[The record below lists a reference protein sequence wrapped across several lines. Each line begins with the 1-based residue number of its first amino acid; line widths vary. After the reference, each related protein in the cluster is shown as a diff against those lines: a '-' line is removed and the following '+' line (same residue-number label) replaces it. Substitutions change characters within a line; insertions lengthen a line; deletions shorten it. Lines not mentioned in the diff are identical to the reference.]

1 MSDRIHQPVK
11 KPATPVARK
20 PSNAPARND
29 SSRTLSAAERPSD
42 TAGTTADNTKHRWRW
57 TSSDIA
63 VGAALGVA
71 CGLVF
76 WLFNFAY
83 AWLSPLIG
91 GILPGLASILHP
103 IWYFSGTLAVIIL
116 RKPGAAVYVN
126 LVGSAAEMLLGNQFS
141 FGFVFASAALQ
152 GLFAEIP
159 FMLTRYKVFN
169 LPICMASGALVA
181 CEYGV
186 YLMLF
191 RYQGVAFLS
200 PRGIIHMVSE
210 IVGGVLIA
218 GVMSWYLYRAIA
230 ATGALDR
237 FASGRARFSGPR

>member
-1 MSDRIHQPVK
+1 MVDR
-11 KPATPVARK
+11 T
-20 PSNAPARND
+20 D
-29 SSRTLSAAERPSD
+29 SSTDNITTTEPSPM
-42 TAGTTADNTKHRWRW
+42 GQSSKPENRRWRW
-57 TSSDIA
+57 TAADIA

-76 WLFNFAY
+76 WGFNFAY

-91 GILPGLASILHP
+91 GILPGLASVLHP
-103 IWYFSGTLAVIIL
+103 LWYFSGTLAVIIL
-116 RKPGAAVYVN
+116 RKPGAAIYVN

-141 FGFVFASAALQ
+141 VGFVFASAAMQ

-159 FMLTRYKVFN
+159 FMVTRYRVYN
-169 LPICMASGALVA
+169 LPISVVSGALVA
-181 CEYGV
+181 LEYGV

-200 PRGIIHMVSE
+200 ARGIVHMVSE
-210 IVGGVLIA
+210 LVGGVLIT

-237 FASGRARFSGPR
+237 FASGRARFAA

>member
-1 MSDRIHQPVK
+1 MVDR
-11 KPATPVARK
+11 T
-20 PSNAPARND
+20 D
-29 SSRTLSAAERPSD
+29 SSTDNIITTTEPSPI
-42 TAGTTADNTKHRWRW
+42 GQSSKPENRRWRW
-57 TSSDIA
+57 TAADIA

-76 WLFNFAY
+76 WGFNFAY

-91 GILPGLASILHP
+91 GILPGLASVLHP
-103 IWYFSGTLAVIIL
+103 LWYFSGTLAVIIL
-116 RKPGAAVYVN
+116 RKPGAAIYVN

-141 FGFVFASAALQ
+141 VGFVFASAAMQ

-159 FMLTRYKVFN
+159 FIVTRYRVYN
-169 LPICMASGALVA
+169 LPISVVSGALVA
-181 CEYGV
+181 LEYGV

-200 PRGIIHMVSE
+200 ARGIVHMVSE
-210 IVGGVLIA
+210 LVGGVLIA

-237 FASGRARFSGPR
+237 FASGRAARRTES

>member
-1 MSDRIHQPVK
+1 MVDR
-11 KPATPVARK
+11 T
-20 PSNAPARND
+20 D
-29 SSRTLSAAERPSD
+29 SSTDNIITTTEPSPM
-42 TAGTTADNTKHRWRW
+42 GQSSKPENRRWRW
-57 TSSDIA
+57 TAADIA

-76 WLFNFAY
+76 WGFNFAY

-91 GILPGLASILHP
+91 GILPGLASVLHP
-103 IWYFSGTLAVIIL
+103 LWYFSGTLAVIIL
-116 RKPGAAVYVN
+116 RKPGAAIYVN

-141 FGFVFASAALQ
+141 VGFVFASAAIQ

-159 FMLTRYKVFN
+159 FMVTRYRVYN
-169 LPICMASGALVA
+169 LPISVVSGALVA
-181 CEYGV
+181 LEYGV

-200 PRGIIHMVSE
+200 ARGIVHMVSE
-210 IVGGVLIA
+210 LVGGVLIA

-237 FASGRARFSGPR
+237 FASGRVRFAA

>member
-1 MSDRIHQPVK
+1 MVDR
-11 KPATPVARK
+11 T
-20 PSNAPARND
+20 D
-29 SSRTLSAAERPSD
+29 SSTDNIITTTEPSPM
-42 TAGTTADNTKHRWRW
+42 GQSSKPENRRWRW
-57 TSSDIA
+57 TAADIA

-76 WLFNFAY
+76 WGFNFAY

-91 GILPGLASILHP
+91 GILPGLASVLHP
-103 IWYFSGTLAVIIL
+103 LWYFSGTLAVIIL
-116 RKPGAAVYVN
+116 RKPGAAIYVN

-141 FGFVFASAALQ
+141 VGFVFASAAMQ

-159 FMLTRYKVFN
+159 FMVTRYRVYN
-169 LPICMASGALVA
+169 LPISVVSGALVA
-181 CEYGV
+181 LEYGV

-200 PRGIIHMVSE
+200 ARGIVHMVSE
-210 IVGGVLIA
+210 LVGGVLIA
-218 GVMSWYLYRAIA
+218 GVMSWYLYKAIA

-237 FASGRARFSGPR
+237 FASGRARREA

>member
-1 MSDRIHQPVK
+1 MVDR
-11 KPATPVARK
+11 T
-20 PSNAPARND
+20 D
-29 SSRTLSAAERPSD
+29 SSTDNITTTEPSPM
-42 TAGTTADNTKHRWRW
+42 GQSSKPENRRWRW
-57 TSSDIA
+57 TAADIA

-76 WLFNFAY
+76 WGFNFAY

-91 GILPGLASILHP
+91 GILPGLASVLHP
-103 IWYFSGTLAVIIL
+103 LWYFSGTLAVIIL
-116 RKPGAAVYVN
+116 RKPGAAIYVN

-141 FGFVFASAALQ
+141 VGFVFASAAMQ

-159 FMLTRYKVFN
+159 FMVTRYRVYN
-169 LPICMASGALVA
+169 LPISVVSGALVA
-181 CEYGV
+181 LEYGV

-200 PRGIIHMVSE
+200 ARGIVHMVSE
-210 IVGGVLIA
+210 LVGGVLIA

-237 FASGRARFSGPR
+237 FASGRTRFAA

>member
-1 MSDRIHQPVK
+1 MVDR
-11 KPATPVARK
+11 T
-20 PSNAPARND
+20 D
-29 SSRTLSAAERPSD
+29 SSTDNIITTTEPSPM
-42 TAGTTADNTKHRWRW
+42 GQSSKPENRRWRW
-57 TSSDIA
+57 TAADIA

-76 WLFNFAY
+76 WGFNFAY
-83 AWLSPLIG
+83 AWLSPLTG
-91 GILPGLASILHP
+91 AILPGLASVLHP
-103 IWYFSGTLAVIIL
+103 LWYFSGTLAVIIL
-116 RKPGAAVYVN
+116 RKPGAAIYVN

-141 FGFVFASAALQ
+141 VGFVFASAALQ

-159 FMLTRYKVFN
+159 FMVTRYRVYN
-169 LPICMASGALVA
+169 LPISVVSGALVA
-181 CEYGV
+181 LEYGV

-200 PRGIIHMVSE
+200 ARGIVHMVSE
-210 IVGGVLIA
+210 LVGGVLIA

-237 FASGRARFSGPR
+237 FASGRARFAA

>member
-1 MSDRIHQPVK
+1 MVDR
-11 KPATPVARK
+11 T
-20 PSNAPARND
+20 D
-29 SSRTLSAAERPSD
+29 SSTDNIITTTEPSPI
-42 TAGTTADNTKHRWRW
+42 GQSSKPENRRWRW
-57 TSSDIA
+57 TAADIA

-76 WLFNFAY
+76 WGFNFAY

-91 GILPGLASILHP
+91 GILPGLASVLHP
-103 IWYFSGTLAVIIL
+103 LWYFSGTLAVIIL
-116 RKPGAAVYVN
+116 RKPGAAIYVN

-141 FGFVFASAALQ
+141 VGFVFASAAVQ

-159 FMLTRYKVFN
+159 FMVTRYRVYN
-169 LPICMASGALVA
+169 LPISVVSGALVA
-181 CEYGV
+181 LEYGV

-200 PRGIIHMVSE
+200 ARGIVHMVSE
-210 IVGGVLIA
+210 LVGGVLIA

-237 FASGRARFSGPR
+237 FASGRAARRTES

>member
-1 MSDRIHQPVK
+1 MVDR
-11 KPATPVARK
+11 T
-20 PSNAPARND
+20 D
-29 SSRTLSAAERPSD
+29 SSTDNITTTEPSPI
-42 TAGTTADNTKHRWRW
+42 GQSSKPENRRWRW
-57 TSSDIA
+57 TAADIA

-76 WLFNFAY
+76 WGFNFAY

-91 GILPGLASILHP
+91 GILPGLASVLHP
-103 IWYFSGTLAVIIL
+103 LWYFSGTLAVIIL
-116 RKPGAAVYVN
+116 RKPGAAIYVN

-141 FGFVFASAALQ
+141 VGFVFASAAMQ

-159 FMLTRYKVFN
+159 FMVTRYRVYN
-169 LPICMASGALVA
+169 LPISVVSGALVA
-181 CEYGV
+181 LEYGV

-200 PRGIIHMVSE
+200 ARGIVHMVSE
-210 IVGGVLIA
+210 LVGGVLIA

-237 FASGRARFSGPR
+237 FASGRARFAA

>member
-1 MSDRIHQPVK
+1 MVDR
-11 KPATPVARK
+11 T
-20 PSNAPARND
+20 D
-29 SSRTLSAAERPSD
+29 SSTDNIITTTEPSPM
-42 TAGTTADNTKHRWRW
+42 GQSSKPENRRWRW
-57 TSSDIA
+57 TAADIA

-76 WLFNFAY
+76 WGFNFAY

-91 GILPGLASILHP
+91 GILPGLASVLHP
-103 IWYFSGTLAVIIL
+103 LWYFSGTLAVIIL
-116 RKPGAAVYVN
+116 RKPGAAIYVN

-141 FGFVFASAALQ
+141 VGFVFASAALQ

-159 FMLTRYKVFN
+159 FMVTRYRVYN
-169 LPICMASGALVA
+169 LPISVVSGALVA
-181 CEYGV
+181 LEYGV

-191 RYQGVAFLS
+191 QYQGVAFLS
-200 PRGIIHMVSE
+200 ARGIVHMVSE
-210 IVGGVLIA
+210 LVGGVLIA

-237 FASGRARFSGPR
+237 FASGRARFAA

>member
-1 MSDRIHQPVK
+1 MVDR
-11 KPATPVARK
+11 T
-20 PSNAPARND
+20 D
-29 SSRTLSAAERPSD
+29 SSTDNITTTEPSPM
-42 TAGTTADNTKHRWRW
+42 GQSSKPENRRWRW
-57 TSSDIA
+57 TAADIA

-76 WLFNFAY
+76 WGFNFAY

-91 GILPGLASILHP
+91 GILPGLASVLHP
-103 IWYFSGTLAVIIL
+103 LWYFSGTLAVIIL
-116 RKPGAAVYVN
+116 RKPGAAIYVN

-141 FGFVFASAALQ
+141 VGFVFASAAIQ

-159 FMLTRYKVFN
+159 FMVTRYRVYN
-169 LPICMASGALVA
+169 LPISVVSGALVA
-181 CEYGV
+181 LEYGV

-200 PRGIIHMVSE
+200 ARGIVHMVSE
-210 IVGGVLIA
+210 LVGGVLIA

-237 FASGRARFSGPR
+237 FASGRARFAA

>member
-1 MSDRIHQPVK
+1 MVDR
-11 KPATPVARK
+11 T
-20 PSNAPARND
+20 D
-29 SSRTLSAAERPSD
+29 SSTDNIITTTEPSPI
-42 TAGTTADNTKHRWRW
+42 GQSSKPENRRWRW
-57 TSSDIA
+57 TAADIA

-76 WLFNFAY
+76 WGFNFAY

-91 GILPGLASILHP
+91 GILPGLASVLHP
-103 IWYFSGTLAVIIL
+103 LWYFSGTLAVIIL
-116 RKPGAAVYVN
+116 RKPGAAIYVN

-141 FGFVFASAALQ
+141 VGFVFASAAVQ

-159 FMLTRYKVFN
+159 FMVTRYRVYN
-169 LPICMASGALVA
+169 LPISVVSGALVA
-181 CEYGV
+181 LEYGV

-200 PRGIIHMVSE
+200 ARGIVHMVSE
-210 IVGGVLIA
+210 LVGGVLIA

-237 FASGRARFSGPR
+237 FASGRARFAA

>member
-1 MSDRIHQPVK
+1 MVDR
-11 KPATPVARK
+11 T
-20 PSNAPARND
+20 D
-29 SSRTLSAAERPSD
+29 SSTDNIITTTEPSPMGQASRPE
-42 TAGTTADNTKHRWRW
+42 NRRWRW
-57 TSSDIA
+57 TAADIA

-76 WLFNFAY
+76 WGFNFAY

-91 GILPGLASILHP
+91 GILPGLASVLHP
-103 IWYFSGTLAVIIL
+103 LWYFSGTLAVIIL
-116 RKPGAAVYVN
+116 RKPGAAIYVN

-141 FGFVFASAALQ
+141 VGFVFAAAALQ

-159 FMLTRYKVFN
+159 FMVTRYRVYN
-169 LPICMASGALVA
+169 LPISMVSGALVA
-181 CEYGV
+181 LEYGV

-200 PRGIIHMVSE
+200 ARGIVHMVSE
-210 IVGGVLIA
+210 LVGGVLIA

-237 FASGRARFSGPR
+237 FASGRAARRTES

>member
-1 MSDRIHQPVK
+1 MVDR
-11 KPATPVARK
+11 T
-20 PSNAPARND
+20 D
-29 SSRTLSAAERPSD
+29 SSTDNIITTTEPSPM
-42 TAGTTADNTKHRWRW
+42 GQSSKPENRRWRW
-57 TSSDIA
+57 TAADIA

-76 WLFNFAY
+76 WGFNFAY

-91 GILPGLASILHP
+91 GILPGLASVLHP
-103 IWYFSGTLAVIIL
+103 LWYFSGTLAVIIL
-116 RKPGAAVYVN
+116 RKPGAAIYVN

-141 FGFVFASAALQ
+141 VGFVFASAALQ

-159 FMLTRYKVFN
+159 FMVTRYRVYN
-169 LPICMASGALVA
+169 LPISVVSGALVA
-181 CEYGV
+181 LEYGV

-200 PRGIIHMVSE
+200 ARGIVHMVSE
-210 IVGGVLIA
+210 LVGGVLIA

-230 ATGALDR
+230 LTGALDR
-237 FASGRARFSGPR
+237 FASGRAVRGGE

>member
-1 MSDRIHQPVK
+1 MVDR
-11 KPATPVARK
+11 T
-20 PSNAPARND
+20 D
-29 SSRTLSAAERPSD
+29 SSTDNIITTTEPSPI
-42 TAGTTADNTKHRWRW
+42 GQSSKPENRRWRW
-57 TSSDIA
+57 TAADIA

-76 WLFNFAY
+76 WGFNFAY

-91 GILPGLASILHP
+91 GILPGLASVLHP
-103 IWYFSGTLAVIIL
+103 LWYFSGTLAVIIL
-116 RKPGAAVYVN
+116 RKPGAAIYVN

-141 FGFVFASAALQ
+141 VGFVFASAAMQ

-159 FMLTRYKVFN
+159 FMVTRYRVYN
-169 LPICMASGALVA
+169 LPISVVSGALVA
-181 CEYGV
+181 LEYGV

-200 PRGIIHMVSE
+200 ARGIVHMVSE
-210 IVGGVLIA
+210 LVGGVLIA

-237 FASGRARFSGPR
+237 FASGRAARRTES

>member
-1 MSDRIHQPVK
+1 MVDR
-11 KPATPVARK
+11 T
-20 PSNAPARND
+20 D
-29 SSRTLSAAERPSD
+29 SSTDNIITTTEPSPI
-42 TAGTTADNTKHRWRW
+42 GQSSKPENRRWRW
-57 TSSDIA
+57 TAADIA

-76 WLFNFAY
+76 WGFNFAY

-91 GILPGLASILHP
+91 GILPGLASVLHP
-103 IWYFSGTLAVIIL
+103 LWYFSGTLAVIIL
-116 RKPGAAVYVN
+116 RKPGAAIYVN

-141 FGFVFASAALQ
+141 VGFVFASAAMQ

-159 FMLTRYKVFN
+159 FMVTRYRVYN
-169 LPICMASGALVA
+169 LPISVVSGALVA
-181 CEYGV
+181 LEYGV

-200 PRGIIHMVSE
+200 ARGIVHMVSE
-210 IVGGVLIA
+210 LVGGVLIA
-218 GVMSWYLYRAIA
+218 GVMSWYLYKAIA

-237 FASGRARFSGPR
+237 FASGRARREA

>member
-1 MSDRIHQPVK
+1 MVDR
-11 KPATPVARK
+11 T
-20 PSNAPARND
+20 D
-29 SSRTLSAAERPSD
+29 SSTDNIITTTEPSHM
-42 TAGTTADNTKHRWRW
+42 GQSSKPENRRWRW
-57 TSSDIA
+57 TAADIA

-76 WLFNFAY
+76 WGFNFAY

-91 GILPGLASILHP
+91 GILPGLASVLHP
-103 IWYFSGTLAVIIL
+103 LWYFSGTLAVIIL
-116 RKPGAAVYVN
+116 RKPGAAIYVN

-141 FGFVFASAALQ
+141 VGFVFASAAMQ

-159 FMLTRYKVFN
+159 FMVTRYRVYN
-169 LPICMASGALVA
+169 LPISVVSGALVA
-181 CEYGV
+181 LEYGV

-200 PRGIIHMVSE
+200 ARGIVHMVSE
-210 IVGGVLIA
+210 LVGGVLIA

-237 FASGRARFSGPR
+237 FASGRAARRTES

>member
-1 MSDRIHQPVK
+1 MGQSS
-11 KPATPVARK
+11 KPENR
-20 PSNAPARND
+20 
-29 SSRTLSAAERPSD
+29 
-42 TAGTTADNTKHRWRW
+42 RWRW
-57 TSSDIA
+57 TAADIA

-76 WLFNFAY
+76 WGFNFAY

-91 GILPGLASILHP
+91 GILPGLASVLHP
-103 IWYFSGTLAVIIL
+103 LWYFSGTLAVIIL
-116 RKPGAAVYVN
+116 RKPGAAIYVN

-141 FGFVFASAALQ
+141 VGFVFASAAMQ

-159 FMLTRYKVFN
+159 FMVTRYRVYN
-169 LPICMASGALVA
+169 LPISVVSGALVA
-181 CEYGV
+181 LEYGV

-200 PRGIIHMVSE
+200 ARGIVHMVSE
-210 IVGGVLIA
+210 LVGGVLIA

-237 FASGRARFSGPR
+237 FASGRARFAA

>member
-1 MSDRIHQPVK
+1 MVDR
-11 KPATPVARK
+11 T
-20 PSNAPARND
+20 D
-29 SSRTLSAAERPSD
+29 SSTDNIITTTEPSHM
-42 TAGTTADNTKHRWRW
+42 GQSSKPENRRWRW
-57 TSSDIA
+57 TAADIA

-76 WLFNFAY
+76 WGFNFAY

-91 GILPGLASILHP
+91 GILPGLASVLHP
-103 IWYFSGTLAVIIL
+103 LWYFSGTLAVIIL
-116 RKPGAAVYVN
+116 RKPGAAIYVN

-141 FGFVFASAALQ
+141 VGFVFASAAMQ

-159 FMLTRYKVFN
+159 FMVTRYRVYN
-169 LPICMASGALVA
+169 LPISVVSGALVA
-181 CEYGV
+181 LEYGV

-200 PRGIIHMVSE
+200 ARGIVHMVSE
-210 IVGGVLIA
+210 LVGGVLIA

-237 FASGRARFSGPR
+237 FASGRARFAA

>member
-1 MSDRIHQPVK
+1 MVDR
-11 KPATPVARK
+11 T
-20 PSNAPARND
+20 D
-29 SSRTLSAAERPSD
+29 SSTYNITTTEPSPM
-42 TAGTTADNTKHRWRW
+42 GQSSKPENRRWRW
-57 TSSDIA
+57 TAADIA

-76 WLFNFAY
+76 WGFNFAY

-91 GILPGLASILHP
+91 GILPGLASVLHP
-103 IWYFSGTLAVIIL
+103 LWYFSGTLAVIIL
-116 RKPGAAVYVN
+116 RKPGAAIYVN

-141 FGFVFASAALQ
+141 VGFVFASAAMQ

-159 FMLTRYKVFN
+159 FMVTRYRVYN
-169 LPICMASGALVA
+169 LPISVVSGALVA
-181 CEYGV
+181 LEYGV

-200 PRGIIHMVSE
+200 ARGIVHMVSE
-210 IVGGVLIA
+210 LVGGVLIA

-237 FASGRARFSGPR
+237 FASGRARFAA

>member
-1 MSDRIHQPVK
+1 MVDR
-11 KPATPVARK
+11 T
-20 PSNAPARND
+20 D
-29 SSRTLSAAERPSD
+29 SSTDNIITTTEPSPM
-42 TAGTTADNTKHRWRW
+42 GQSSKPENRRWRW
-57 TSSDIA
+57 TAADIA

-76 WLFNFAY
+76 WGFNFAY
-83 AWLSPLIG
+83 AWLSPIIG
-91 GILPGLASILHP
+91 GILPGLASVLHP
-103 IWYFSGTLAVIIL
+103 LWYFSGTLAVIIL
-116 RKPGAAVYVN
+116 RKPGAAIYVN

-141 FGFVFASAALQ
+141 VGFVFASAAMQ

-159 FMLTRYKVFN
+159 FMVTRYRVYN
-169 LPICMASGALVA
+169 LPISVVSGALVA
-181 CEYGV
+181 LEYGV

-200 PRGIIHMVSE
+200 ARGIVHMVSE
-210 IVGGVLIA
+210 LVGGVLIA

-237 FASGRARFSGPR
+237 FDSGRARFAA

>member
-1 MSDRIHQPVK
+1 MVDR
-11 KPATPVARK
+11 T
-20 PSNAPARND
+20 D
-29 SSRTLSAAERPSD
+29 SSTDNIITTTEPSPM
-42 TAGTTADNTKHRWRW
+42 GQSSKPENRRWRW
-57 TSSDIA
+57 TAADIA

-76 WLFNFAY
+76 WGLNFAY

-91 GILPGLASILHP
+91 GILPGLASVLHP
-103 IWYFSGTLAVIIL
+103 LWYFSGTLAVIIL
-116 RKPGAAVYVN
+116 RKPGAAIYVN

-141 FGFVFASAALQ
+141 VGFVFASAALQ

-159 FMLTRYKVFN
+159 FMVTRYRVYN
-169 LPICMASGALVA
+169 LPISVVSGALVA
-181 CEYGV
+181 LEYGV

-191 RYQGVAFLS
+191 QYQGVAFLS
-200 PRGIIHMVSE
+200 ARGIVHMVSE
-210 IVGGVLIA
+210 LVGGVLIA

-237 FASGRARFSGPR
+237 FASGRARFAA

>member
-1 MSDRIHQPVK
+1 MVDR
-11 KPATPVARK
+11 T
-20 PSNAPARND
+20 D
-29 SSRTLSAAERPSD
+29 SSTDNITTTEPSPM
-42 TAGTTADNTKHRWRW
+42 GQSSKPENRRWRW
-57 TSSDIA
+57 TAADIA

-76 WLFNFAY
+76 WGFNFAY

-91 GILPGLASILHP
+91 GILPGLASVLHP
-103 IWYFSGTLAVIIL
+103 LWYFSGTLAVIIL
-116 RKPGAAVYVN
+116 RKPGAAIYVN

-141 FGFVFASAALQ
+141 VGFVFASAAMQ

-159 FMLTRYKVFN
+159 FMVTRYRVYN
-169 LPICMASGALVA
+169 LPISVVSGALVA
-181 CEYGV
+181 LEYGV

-200 PRGIIHMVSE
+200 ARGIVHMVSE
-210 IVGGVLIA
+210 LVGGVLIA
-218 GVMSWYLYRAIA
+218 GVMSWYLYKAIA

-237 FASGRARFSGPR
+237 FASGRARREA

>member
-1 MSDRIHQPVK
+1 MVDR
-11 KPATPVARK
+11 T
-20 PSNAPARND
+20 D
-29 SSRTLSAAERPSD
+29 SSTDNITTTEPSPM
-42 TAGTTADNTKHRWRW
+42 GQSSKPENRRRRW
-57 TSSDIA
+57 TAADIA

-76 WLFNFAY
+76 WGFNFAY

-91 GILPGLASILHP
+91 GILPGLASVLHP
-103 IWYFSGTLAVIIL
+103 LWYFSGTLAVIIL
-116 RKPGAAVYVN
+116 RKPGAAIYVN

-141 FGFVFASAALQ
+141 VGFVFASAAMQ

-159 FMLTRYKVFN
+159 FMVTRYRVYN
-169 LPICMASGALVA
+169 LPISVVSGALVA
-181 CEYGV
+181 LEYGV

-200 PRGIIHMVSE
+200 ARGIVHMVSE
-210 IVGGVLIA
+210 LVGGVLIA

-237 FASGRARFSGPR
+237 FASGRARFAA

>member
-1 MSDRIHQPVK
+1 MALEDG
-11 KPATPVARK
+11 
-20 PSNAPARND
+20 D
-29 SSRTLSAAERPSD
+29 
-42 TAGTTADNTKHRWRW
+42 
-57 TSSDIA
+57 DIA

-76 WLFNFAY
+76 CLFNFAY
-83 AWLSPLIG
+83 AWLSPIIG
-91 GILPGLASILHP
+91 GILPGLASILYP
-103 IWYFSGTLAVIIL
+103 LWYFSGTLAVIIL

-152 GLFAEIP
+152 GVFAELP
-159 FMLTRYKVFN
+159 FALTRYRVFN
-169 LPICMASGALVA
+169 LPISMASGALVA
-181 CEYGV
+181 LEYGV

-191 RYQGVAFLS
+191 RYRGVSFLS
-200 PRGIIHMVSE
+200 PRGVIHMISE
-210 IVGGVLIA
+210 LVGGVLIA

-237 FASGRARFSGPR
+237 FASGRALRDDADRRG

>member
-1 MSDRIHQPVK
+1 MVDR
-11 KPATPVARK
+11 T
-20 PSNAPARND
+20 D
-29 SSRTLSAAERPSD
+29 SSTDNIITTTEPSPI
-42 TAGTTADNTKHRWRW
+42 GQSSKPENRRWRW
-57 TSSDIA
+57 TAADIA

-76 WLFNFAY
+76 WGFNFAY
-83 AWLSPLIG
+83 AWLYPLIG
-91 GILPGLASILHP
+91 GILPGLASVLHP
-103 IWYFSGTLAVIIL
+103 LWYFSGTLAVIIL
-116 RKPGAAVYVN
+116 RKPGAAIYVN

-141 FGFVFASAALQ
+141 VGFVFASAALQ

-159 FMLTRYKVFN
+159 FMVTRYRVYN
-169 LPICMASGALVA
+169 LPISVVSGALVA
-181 CEYGV
+181 LEYGV

-200 PRGIIHMVSE
+200 ARGIVHMVSE
-210 IVGGVLIA
+210 LVGGVLIA

-237 FASGRARFSGPR
+237 FASGRARFAA

>member
-1 MSDRIHQPVK
+1 MVDR
-11 KPATPVARK
+11 T
-20 PSNAPARND
+20 D
-29 SSRTLSAAERPSD
+29 SSTDNITTTEPSPM
-42 TAGTTADNTKHRWRW
+42 GQSSKPENRRWRW
-57 TSSDIA
+57 TAADIA

-76 WLFNFAY
+76 WGFNFAY

-91 GILPGLASILHP
+91 GILPGLASVLHP
-103 IWYFSGTLAVIIL
+103 LWYFSGTLAVIIL
-116 RKPGAAVYVN
+116 RKPGAAIYVN
-126 LVGSAAEMLLGNQFS
+126 LVGTAAEMLLGNQFS
-141 FGFVFASAALQ
+141 VGFVFASAAMQ

-159 FMLTRYKVFN
+159 FMVTRYRVYN
-169 LPICMASGALVA
+169 LPISVVSGALVA
-181 CEYGV
+181 LEYGV

-200 PRGIIHMVSE
+200 ARGIVHMVSE
-210 IVGGVLIA
+210 LVGGVLIA

-237 FASGRARFSGPR
+237 FASGRARFAA